1 MFPILSRDSPMHHK
15 TGKVPMKLLVCA
27 TEYHPYGTGIA
38 NVVYNVVERL
48 KELGVECTVCSPT
61 GPDIKLGSL
70 KLIEKTGIV
79 GMLHYWRQVSR
90 YFKDNDYD
98 VVWLQNPFI
107 LLTGNPFERCLVT
120 MHSTYYGESIHRV
133 GTTPLLRIYKKLVS
147 SLERY
152 CLVRM
157 GEMTL
162 FTGVGKP
169 VCEELEIIGIPR
181 DRIAYIP
188 NGVNIRQFRPLDD
201 KKPVRRKF
209 GIPEDDIVLL
219 SVGRLTPAK
228 QPHTMIEVF
237 SHLEKEMDNVTLCI
251 AGKGELLEETK
262 DLAEKMGLRKVLFLG
277 YVDHDRDLP
286 DLYACADYYIMTSK
300 YEGTPLTLL
309 EAMASGLP
317 CIVSD
322 IPNLGI
328 VKDADCGINVDF
340 TDLSVPLTDILD
352 YLKQDHH
359 SHGINARNFAINSL
373 DWEIITGDY
382 LRAFKD
388 ICVL

>member
-1 MFPILSRDSPMHHK
+1 
-15 TGKVPMKLLVCA
+15 MKLLVCA

>member
-1 MFPILSRDSPMHHK
+1 LPSDD
-15 TGKVPMKLLVCA
+15 A
-27 TEYHPYGTGIA
+27 
-38 NVVYNVVERL
+38 
-48 KELGVECTVCSPT
+48 
-61 GPDIKLGSL
+61 
-70 KLIEKTGIV
+70 
-79 GMLHYWRQVSR
+79 LHVLWFEHQ
-90 YFKDNDYD
+90 
-98 VVWLQNPFI
+98 FI
-107 LLTGNPFERCLVT
+107 G
-120 MHSTYYGESIHRV
+120 V
-133 GTTPLLRIYKKLVS
+133 GTTPHSADLYKKLVS

-237 SHLEKEMDNVTLCI
+237 SHLEKKLGDVTLCI
-251 AGKGELLEETK
+251 AGNGELLEEDK
-262 DLAEKMGLRKVLFLG
+262 RSCREKWDCARFFSWGMSITIGIF
-277 YVDHDRDLP
+277 P
-286 DLYACADYYIMTSK
+286 DLYACSDYYIMTSK

-317 CIVSD
+317 CIVSG
-322 IPNLGI
+322 IPSLGF
-328 VKDADCGINVDF
+328 VKNADCGIIVDF
-340 TDLSVPLTDILD
+340 TDLSVALAEILG
-352 YLKQDHH
+352 YLKLDCH
-359 SHGINARNFAINSL
+359 SHGVNARKFAVNSL
-373 DWEIITGDY
+373 DWEIITKSY
-382 LRAFKD
+382 LRIFQE
-388 ICVL
+388 ICNG